1 MLANIFSNDKL
12 NEVTQ
17 RVLSIIVCFAIL
29 QKQLHKI

>member
-29 QKQLHKI
+29 RKQLHKI